1 MNSIQSTQNNSFT
14 NGLIELTESS
24 RRAMLKLG
32 YNFVALRSQ
41 VKRRLYYFIL
51 NA

>member
-1 MNSIQSTQNNSFT
+1 MDITQSTQNNSFT
-14 NGLIELTESS
+14 NSLTELVESS
-24 RRAMLKLG
+24 RQAMLKLG
-32 YNFVALRSQ
+32 YDFVALRSQ